1 MGLQISE
8 IIPKKEITIDSLNG
22 KIIAVDAFNTLYQ
35 FLSNIRQPDGTP
47 LMDSEQR
54 ITSHLSGLFYRT
66 INLMNRGLKLI
77 FVFDGKPPELK
88 ASTNLMRDEVKH
100 KAEAKYE
107 EAKDK
112 GDEEGMGR
120 YAKQFVRLNK
130 EMIEESKEL
139 LEYMGVPVIQANSE
153 GESQAS
159 YIAKKG
165 DAYAVSS
172 QDYDSLLF
180 GTPYLIQNLTFSRKR
195 KLASGAF
202 ISVNPEIID
211 LKNLLNILGI
221 NHKQLICLGI
231 LVGTDY
237 NPGGVKG
244 VGPKNAIK
252 IVKEHKEPEKIFG
265 FIEKSEKY
273 VLDFKWKEIFDL
285 FMNPDV
291 KKSYEIK
298 FKSMDKDKIK
308 KLLVE
313 KHEFNEERINSALEK
328 SSKNRESLKQ
338 KNLDKWF

>member
-8 IIPKKEITIDSLNG
+8 IIPKKEIVIESLNG

-47 LMDSEQR
+47 LMDSKRR

-66 INLMNRGLKLI
+66 INLMNKGIKFV

-88 ASTNLMRDEVKH
+88 SGTKQIRDEIK
-100 KAEAKYE
+100 KEAEAKYE
-107 EAKDK
+107 EAKER
-112 GDEEGMGR
+112 GDEEEMGK
-120 YAKQFVRLNK
+120 YAKQFIRLNK

-139 LEYMGVPVIQANSE
+139 LEYMGVPVIQAPSE

-159 YIAKKG
+159 YITKKG

-180 GTPYLIQNLTFSRKR
+180 EAPYLIQNLTLAKKR
-195 KLASGAF
+195 RLASGAF
-202 ISVNPEIID
+202 TAIHPEIID
-211 LKNLLNILGI
+211 LKNVLKTLEIS
-221 NHKQLICLGI
+221 QEQFICLGI

-244 VGPKNAIK
+244 IGPKNALK
-252 IVKEHKEPEKIFG
+252 IVKELKKPNEVFEFIENSDRYEISFDWNKIFN
-265 FIEKSEKY
+265 
-273 VLDFKWKEIFDL
+273 LFK
-285 FMNPDV
+285 NPDV
-291 KKSYEIK
+291 KRDYNIK
-298 FKSMDKDKIK
+298 FGKIDESNLK

-313 KHEFNEERINSALEK
+313 KHEFSEERINSAIEK
-328 SSKNRESLKQ
+328 FYKNKEFMRQ
-338 KNLDKWF
+338 KALDKWF

>member
-8 IIPKKEITIDSLNG
+8 IIPRKEITIESLNG

-47 LMDSEQR
+47 LMDSKQR

-66 INLMNRGLKLI
+66 INLMNKGLKMI

-88 ASTNLMRDEVKH
+88 ASTNMMRDDVKQ
-100 KAEAKYE
+100 KAEAKYS
-107 EAKDK
+107 EAKEK
-112 GDEEGMGR
+112 GDEEEMLR
-120 YAKQFVRLNK
+120 YSKQFVRLNK
-130 EMIEESKEL
+130 EMIDESKEL

-159 YIAKKG
+159 YITKKG

-180 GTPYLIQNLTFSRKR
+180 GTPYLIQNLTLTKKR

-211 LKNLLNILGI
+211 LKNVLKTLGI
-221 NHKQLICLGI
+221 NHEQLICLGI

-237 NPGGVKG
+237 NPGGVRG
-244 VGPKNAIK
+244 IGPKNAIK
-252 IVKEHKEPEKIFG
+252 IVKEHKEPKKIFV

-273 VLDFKWKEIFDL
+273 TLDFNWKDIFEL
-285 FMNPDV
+285 FNNPDV
-291 KKSYEIK
+291 KKNYGIR
-298 FKSMDKDKIK
+298 FKAMNEHKIK
-308 KLLVE
+308 ELLVE

-328 SSKNRESLKQ
+328 LSKSIESVKQ
-338 KNLDKWF
+338 KNLDRWF